1 MKQACRITLRPLICL
16 NKESNYTSGAQLE
29 ANALVVYIFS
39 MLDSSA
45 WITALITFVN
55 SSGVKKVYCNHLGR
69 NGLAFPILT
78 QTHRGEKEGRRRI
91 K

>member
-1 MKQACRITLRPLICL
+1 MAP
-16 NKESNYTSGAQLE
+16 N
-29 ANALVVYIFS
+29 
-39 MLDSSA
+39 
-45 WITALITFVN
+45 TALITFVS
-55 SSGVKKVYCNHLGR
+55 SSGVKKVYGNHLGR